1 MNTFLFTMRVALLKS
16 CLLLCLAGSVLAA
29 GTGTQGVLDKKISLT
44 MSNKVLKNVL
54 GKIEQTA
61 AVRFAYASQTIP
73 LNNKVSIAVT
83 DTRLGDVLEV
93 LLAPYKVT
101 YEVVGT
107 QIILKKDGMKVV
119 INSEMLEDA
128 IFKKITGQVKTADGT
143 AVPGVTVSVKGTAK
157 GTITNADGRY
167 EIEADQGAIL
177 VFTAI
182 GLETLEVAVGAAATY
197 DVVMQES
204 KKDLKEVVVTAL
216 GVRKEKRALGYSVTE
231 VKGADVAATNEVNP
245 INALQGKAAGIN
257 IDQGSGG
264 LFGNSRI
271 LIRGNSTLNTNNQPI
286 FVIDGVI
293 MDNDAFNGQGRD
305 FGNDLKNLNMEEF
318 ESVSILKGSA
328 AAALYGARAIN
339 GVVLIT
345 TKKGRVKKGWGV
357 TVSQSIN
364 IQDPYRGPDFQN
376 EYGGGT
382 VGAFFTDTRDPGY
395 KANENWRTKVFPTNG
410 AGEPYIDPQ
419 KNRELENWG
428 PRFENQRVRNYDGTW
443 TEYKAAPNNYLDAFQ
458 TGVGY
463 LTNVALD
470 GATEKSSFRLS
481 YSRNKAEGFN
491 LRNKMDKNA
500 FSLRATHNLT
510 SFISL
515 DAGADYTSLNGENPP
530 ALGLNNFI
538 WIFPR
543 NYDTKY
549 WKQRA
554 KYTSSLGGV
563 PKVYD
568 PAETNFVPGADY
580 WFRIYENNYLQDE
593 QMFRGRLTINAT
605 VNSWLKLQLEG
616 NFSNLGIKNETKELG
631 QGYNFTGADNTSGGK
646 YGLGHSNKQA
656 YFFKWMGLVT
666 KQLSKDLS
674 LNGYIGGE
682 TQRFSQTFNY
692 SETAGGLIFP
702 GNYFLGNS
710 QRPQVSQGG
719 VKTRKTI
726 NSIYASA
733 DLSYKDQLYMQA
745 TWRGD
750 WSSALTYAT
759 GTGNNF
765 YNYPAVSL
773 SWIFTET
780 FKLPEFIS
788 FGKLRG
794 NIAWLGGDLDPFLI
808 NPGYKLQGYSE
819 ANGGNTPLLT
829 YFLDGSGQS
838 FVIDK
843 NIKPLNKRA
852 MEGGIDLRFLQD
864 RIGID
869 ATIYRDN
876 TFNQAIRIPAASESG
891 VNSMMINAGNIQ
903 NSGVEIALNGTP
915 VKSKNFEWNSTLTY
929 TRNRNKIVELYG
941 DREYYALD
949 DEGLGG
955 NDQIPYAKVG
965 GTYGVIR
972 TRIHSKAYQAVDATG
987 KPIDHPNN
995 GKVVLDWRSD
1005 ARAGFPK
1012 RSNEWKDV
1020 GDINPDFRGSWDNT
1034 FRYKNFSLNFLIDA
1048 KIGGDMV
1055 MHTLRYGMHTGIF
1068 KSSLQGRDAAHG
1080 GIVWN
1085 SKYDNQTYDDGII
1098 PDGVFDNGQKITQ
1111 ADGSQVDVSGLT
1123 YREAYDK
1130 GYVEPTHLP
1139 QFNYRYGSFSTA
1151 VGDYWVVE
1159 NSWISL
1165 RQLALNYTLPQNIA
1179 AKMHLTS
1186 LGFSLIGRD
1195 LFYIYNSL
1203 PNNINPASNNSNRT
1217 SVNKEEGFVPPM
1229 VRSFG
1234 FTIRAG
1240 F

>member
-16 CLLLCLAGSVLAA
+16 CLLLCLAGAVFAA
-29 GTGTQGVLDKKISLT
+29 GTGAQGVLDKKISLA
-44 MSNKVLKNVL
+44 MNNKVLKNVL

-61 AVRFAYASQTIP
+61 AVKFAYASQTIP
-73 LNNKVSIAVT
+73 LNNKVSIEVT

-93 LLAPYKVT
+93 LLAPYKVS
-101 YEVVGT
+101 YEVVGN
-107 QIILKKDGMKVV
+107 QIILKKDGMKMV
-119 INSEMLEDA
+119 INSELLESA
-128 IFKKITGQVKTADGT
+128 VFKKVTGQVKTAAGAT
-143 AVPGVTVSVKGTAK
+143 VPGVTVAVKGTAK

-167 EIEADQGAIL
+167 EIEADEGAVL

-182 GLETLEVAVGAAATY
+182 GFETQEVTVGSNAAY
-197 DVVMQES
+197 DVVLQES
-204 KKDLKEVVVTAL
+204 KKELKEVVVTAL

-231 VKGADVAATNEVNP
+231 VKGADMAATNEVNP

-271 LIRGNSTLNTNNQPI
+271 LIRGNSTLSTNNQPI

-293 MDNDAFNGQGRD
+293 LDNDAFNGQGRD

-318 ESVSILKGSA
+318 ESVSVLKGSA

-345 TKKGRVKKGWGV
+345 TKKGRAKKGWGV
-357 TVSQSIN
+357 SVSQSVN

-395 KANENWRTKVFPTNG
+395 KPNQNWQTKVFPTNANG
-410 AGEPYIDPQ
+410 DPYIDPQ

-428 PRFENQRVRNYDGTW
+428 PRFANQRVLNYDGTW

-463 LTNVALD
+463 ITNVALD

-481 YSRNKAEGFN
+481 YSRNQAEGFN
-491 LRNKMDKNA
+491 LRNKMNKNA

-510 SFISL
+510 SFIAL
-515 DAGADYTSLNGENPP
+515 DAGADYTSLKGENPP

-549 WKQRA
+549 WMQRS
-554 KYTSSLGGV
+554 KYTSTLGGV
-563 PKVYD
+563 PKPYD
-568 PAETNFVPGADY
+568 AAETNFVPGADY

-593 QMFRGRLTINAT
+593 QMFRGRLTVTAT
-605 VNSWLKLQLEG
+605 LNSWLKLQLEG
-616 NFSNLGIKNETKELG
+616 NFSNLAIKKETKELG

-646 YGLGHSNKQA
+646 YGLGHSVKNS

-682 TQRFSQTFNY
+682 TQRFNVSHNY

-710 QRPQVSQGG
+710 QKPQSSEGG

-733 DLSYKDQLYMQA
+733 DLAYKDQLYMQA

-750 WSSALTYAT
+750 WSSALTYAN
-759 GTGNNF
+759 GEGNNF

-780 FKLPEFIS
+780 FKMPAFIS
-788 FGKLRG
+788 FGKLRT
-794 NIAWLGGDLDPFLI
+794 NVAWLGGDLDPFLI
-808 NPGYKLQGYSE
+808 NPGFKLQGYSE
-819 ANGGNTPLLT
+819 ANGGNIPMLT
-829 YFLDGSGQS
+829 YFMDPSGQS
-838 FVIDK
+838 FVVDK

-852 MEGGIDLRFLQD
+852 VEAGLDLRFLQD
-864 RIGID
+864 RLGID
-869 ATIYRDN
+869 VTLYRDN
-876 TFNQAIRIPAASESG
+876 TFNQAIRIPAAAESG
-891 VNSMMINAGNIQ
+891 VNSLMINAGNIQ
-903 NSGVEIALNGTP
+903 NSGVEISLNATP
-915 VKSKNFEWNSTLTY
+915 VKTKSFDWNSVLTY

-965 GTYGVIR
+965 GAYGVIR
-972 TRIHSKAYQAVDATG
+972 TRIHSKSYQAVDASG
-987 KPIDHPNN
+987 NPKDHPNN

-1005 ARAGFPK
+1005 ARAAFPK

-1055 MHTLRYGMHTGIF
+1055 MHTLRYGTHTGIF
-1068 KSSLQGRDAAHG
+1068 KSSLQGRDKEHG
-1080 GIVWN
+1080 GIEWT

-1111 ADGSQVDVSGLT
+1111 PNGTQVDVSGMT
-1123 YREAYDK
+1123 YREAYEK

-1139 QFNYRYGSFSTA
+1139 QFSYRYGSFSTA

-1159 NSWISL
+1159 NSWVSL

-1179 AKMHLTS
+1179 AKLHLTN
-1186 LGFSLIGRD
+1186 LGVSLIGRD
-1195 LFYIYNSL
+1195 LLYFYNSL